1 MYGAWADA
9 VSSSVS
15 VLKDIADLRKEQ
27 AATVKNVSTNR
38 DAWYV
43 ALADEAVRV
52 ARIVKE
58 RAVPA
63 SEEERNGLSSFADV
77 VGDSVGVLKDVSELT
92 SKLFT
97 DYQSPT
103 DEQIGLITNDARRI
117 SKAFFDAGVL
127 LGKDGAEAGK
137 TYAEGVGA
145 VFAAAKDGLL
155 VIDALKS
162 GDFVLPDGALKQ
174 FEGSSLSIID
184 TMERLSGR
192 ASQIP
197 AENIAALQTVTAA
210 ISGQAEALIKLAA
223 VPFGNLSTTSGG
235 YAGAAMG
242 GGAAPIINIYPQ
254 PGQDPN
260 AIANLVMQKIKSD
273 YQARR

>member
-1 MYGAWADA
+1 
-9 VSSSVS
+9 
-15 VLKDIADLRKEQ
+15 
-27 AATVKNVSTNR
+27 
-38 DAWYV
+38 
-43 ALADEAVRV
+43 
-52 ARIVKE
+52 
-58 RAVPA
+58 
-63 SEEERNGLSSFADV
+63 
-77 VGDSVGVLKDVSELT
+77 VSELT

-235 YAGAAMG
+235 CAGAAMG

-260 AIANLVMQKIKSD
+260 AIANLVVQKIKSD